1 MASPD
6 KDIICN
12 LLPAFPDLSIQ
23 GAWYLRVAV
32 KRRHGLMAGTTI
44 ALVWDSLPGA
54 AW

>member
-6 KDIICN
+6 EEIICN

-23 GAWYLRVAV
+23 DAWYLWLSAQFRHALIAGITMAV
-32 KRRHGLMAGTTI
+32 VG
-44 ALVWDSLPGA
+44 DSLSGA